1 MPVCQ
6 HINEGLG
13 DAYTMLMVA
22 TCGVGNEN
30 GDGDRRGTSMFCS
43 VYFCV
48 VWTFYL
54 RIHSLGH
61 NKEKTWQDQAQ
72 RNTQSLNPKNMEFT
86 PQWCRK
92 AGTLLERNVS
102 PHQYLRIPLRA
113 PQRAKVYEA
122 FLGEIMTSV
131 LLKPHSL
138 SRRQSSVL
146 FIHAGQWFPKPR
158 SIHEMEPSWVL

>member
-61 NKEKTWQDQAQ
+61 NKEKIWQDQAQ
-72 RNTQSLNPKNMEFT
+72 RNTQSLNPKNMEFR

-102 PHQYLRIPLRA
+102 PRQYLRIPLRA
-113 PQRAKVYEA
+113 PQRASLWGIPGGNHDQCSPEA
-122 FLGEIMTSV
+122 TLSQQETVFCPIYSCGSV
-131 LLKPHSL
+131 VSQTKEHS
-138 SRRQSSVL
+138 
-146 FIHAGQWFPKPR
+146 
-158 SIHEMEPSWVL
+158 